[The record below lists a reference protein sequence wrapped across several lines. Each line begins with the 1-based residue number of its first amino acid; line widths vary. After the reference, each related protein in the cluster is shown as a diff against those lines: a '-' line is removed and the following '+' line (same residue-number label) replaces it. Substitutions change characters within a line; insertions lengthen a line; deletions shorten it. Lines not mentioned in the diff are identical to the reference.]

1 MPAQQ
6 RIGDFAPKLV
16 ELIDNVLFGDVWQR
30 PGLSPQERSLVT
42 VTALTS
48 LCRTEQI
55 RSHLKRALDS
65 LTREELAGP
74 VEIRHHKRVAGPQ
87 VVQRGGEAGPLA
99 GCLSGAD
106 LLDEDPSA
114 PPHWSGA
121 FC

>member
-65 LTREELAGP
+65 LIREELAGP
-74 VEIRHHKRVAGPQ
+74 VEIRHNKRVAG
-87 VVQRGGEAGPLA
+87 RGGRR
-99 GCLSGAD
+99 
-106 LLDEDPSA
+106 
-114 PPHWSGA
+114 
-121 FC
+121 